1 MDVTGTE
8 MLILGMEGGYQ
19 GEPLDS
25 TKRLTYTA
33 RPQTDI
39 AYSLDGRG
47 RVAVH
52 GPDLWAILNVIVD
65 ASEPTFEKGYVSPPY
80 PDGTRQTL
88 ARYDGERW
96 HILPNGIRA
105 CLRNDDLRAPSSNVV
120 AALYPGIP
128 VQKSRYTIIS
138 EDTNPF

>member
-1 MDVTGTE
+1 
-8 MLILGMEGGYQ
+8 
-19 GEPLDS
+19 
-25 TKRLTYTA
+25 
-33 RPQTDI
+33 
-39 AYSLDGRG
+39 
-47 RVAVH
+47 
-52 GPDLWAILNVIVD
+52 
-65 ASEPTFEKGYVSPPY
+65 
-80 PDGTRQTL
+80 L